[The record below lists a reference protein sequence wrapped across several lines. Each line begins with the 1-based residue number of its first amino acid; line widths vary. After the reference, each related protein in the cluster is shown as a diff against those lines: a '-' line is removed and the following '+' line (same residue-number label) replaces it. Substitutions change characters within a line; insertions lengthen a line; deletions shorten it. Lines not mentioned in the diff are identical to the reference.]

1 MTFTV
6 QTPQGTKRIG
16 EVKGDTLI
24 KHVQRSKHFHRR
36 FKAWGI
42 QEEAIPR
49 LERLGV
55 RRIRLEVRDTGQILT
70 VPLEVLKAH
79 GFAFDF
85 GHGRQIFL
93 REEYWRP
100 LNNNRQLSLFEV
112 I

>member
-6 QTPQGTKRIG
+6 LTPQGIKRIG

-24 KHVQRSKHFHRR
+24 KHVQRSRHFHRR

-42 QEEAIPR
+42 QAEAIPR
-49 LERLGV
+49 LERLRV
-55 RRIRLEVRDTGQILT
+55 KHIRLEVQDTGEVLM

-85 GHGRQIFL
+85 GHGKQIFL
-93 REEYWRP
+93 REEYWQ
-100 LNNNRQLSLFEV
+100 LINDRQLSLFEV
-112 I
+112 V